1 MKKTIMFGFLLSI
14 SLTTFCQQEFFPGK
28 YRQILLTPYAA
39 ITSNGASKID
49 KPMGDLLYTLLG
61 SPTGEGFRILVIET
75 TGRKLLMSQD
85 FYFNGAKWVDTN
97 FNSWFETK
105 GVTLDKFL
113 LDIFE
118 IKIE

>member
-49 KPMGDLLYTLLG
+49 KPMGDILYTLLG
-61 SPTGEGFRILVIET
+61 SPTGDGFRIAVIET

-85 FYFNGAKWVDTN
+85 FYFNGEKWN
-97 FNSWFETK
+97 GFSYQSWFDIK

-113 LDIFE
+113 FEIFE
-118 IKIE
+118 VKIE